1 MEFNEKLQK
10 LRTNENLTQE
20 ELAEK
25 LYVSRAAISKW
36 ESGRGYPSIDSLKAI
51 AKYFHVT
58 IDELIGSE
66 EIVDLAEQDMKSSN
80 KIYTALICGILDCL
94 TLLLFFLPVF
104 GNGGKTDVESVSL
117 LAMTGA
123 GLWLKI
129 VFISVIGMTIL
140 NGFCGVIISNFDKPA
155 WNKHRVVTGVG
166 LSILGTML
174 FILSRQPY
182 AGVFYLCILVIK
194 GILMIKSK

>member
-80 KIYTALICGILDCL
+80 KKYTALICGILDCL

-117 LAMTGA
+117 LAMTGV

-129 VFISVIGMTIL
+129 IFIAVMGITIL
-140 NGFCGVIISNFDKPA
+140 NGFCTVIISNFDKPA
-155 WNKHRVVTGVG
+155 WNKHRVVTGVV

-174 FILSRQPY
+174 FILARQPY

-194 GILMIKSK
+194 GILVIKSK

>member
-51 AKYFHVT
+51 AEYFHVT

-104 GNGGKTDVESVSL
+104 GNVGKTEGESVSL
-117 LAMTGA
+117 LAMTGV

-129 VFISVIGMTIL
+129 IFIAVMGITIL
-140 NGFCGVIISNFDKPA
+140 NGFCTVIISNFDKPA
-155 WNKHRVVTGVG
+155 WNKHRVVTGVI

-194 GILMIKSK
+194 GVLVIKSK

>member
-36 ESGRGYPSIDSLKAI
+36 ESGRRYPSIDSLKAI
-51 AKYFHVT
+51 AEYFHVT

-104 GNGGKTDVESVSL
+104 GNVGKTEGESVSL

-155 WNKHRVVTGVG
+155 WNKHRVVTGVI

-194 GILMIKSK
+194 GILVIKSK

>member
-1 MEFNEKLQK
+1 MGIRKGIPEH
-10 LRTNENLTQE
+10 
-20 ELAEK
+20 
-25 LYVSRAAISKW
+25 
-36 ESGRGYPSIDSLKAI
+36 DSLKAI

-66 EIVDLAEQDMKSSN
+66 EIVNLAEQDMKSSN
-80 KIYTALICGILDCL
+80 KKYTALICGILDCL

-104 GNGGKTDVESVSL
+104 GNGGKTEVESVSL
-117 LAMTGA
+117 LAMTGV

-129 VFISVIGMTIL
+129 IFVAVIGITIL
-140 NGFCGVIISNFDKPA
+140 NGFCTVIISNFDKPV

-174 FILSRQPY
+174 FILARQPY
-182 AGVFYLCILVIK
+182 AGIFFLCILVIK
-194 GILMIKSK
+194 GILVIKSK

>member
-1 MEFNEKLQK
+1 MEFNEKLQQ

-80 KIYTALICGILDCL
+80 KKYTALICGILDCL

-117 LAMTGA
+117 LAMTGV

-129 VFISVIGMTIL
+129 IFIAVMGITIL
-140 NGFCGVIISNFDKPA
+140 NGFCTVIISNFDKPA
-155 WNKHRVVTGVG
+155 WNKHRVVTGVI

-194 GILMIKSK
+194 GILVIKSK

>member
-104 GNGGKTDVESVSL
+104 GNVGKTEGESVSL

-140 NGFCGVIISNFDKPA
+140 NGFCTVIISNFDKPA
-155 WNKHRVVTGVG
+155 WNKHRVVTGVI

-194 GILMIKSK
+194 GILVIKSK

>member
-51 AKYFHVT
+51 AEYFHVT

-80 KIYTALICGILDCL
+80 KKYTALICGILDCL

-104 GNGGKTDVESVSL
+104 GNGGKTEGESVSL

-155 WNKHRVVTGVG
+155 WNKHRVVTGVI

-194 GILMIKSK
+194 GILVIKSK

>member
-25 LYVSRAAISKW
+25 LYVSRATISKW

-51 AKYFHVT
+51 AKYFHIT

-104 GNGGKTDVESVSL
+104 GNGGKTDGESVSL

-129 VFISVIGMTIL
+129 VFISVIGITIL
-140 NGFCGVIISNFDKPA
+140 NGFCTVIISNFDKPA
-155 WNKHRVVTGVG
+155 WNKHRVVTGVV

-174 FILSRQPY
+174 FILARQPY
-182 AGVFYLCILVIK
+182 AGIFYLCILVIK
-194 GILMIKSK
+194 GILVIKSK

>member
-1 MEFNEKLQK
+1 
-10 LRTNENLTQE
+10 
-20 ELAEK
+20 
-25 LYVSRAAISKW
+25 
-36 ESGRGYPSIDSLKAI
+36 
-51 AKYFHVT
+51 
-58 IDELIGSE
+58 
-66 EIVDLAEQDMKSSN
+66 MKSSN
-80 KIYTALICGILDCL
+80 KKYTALICGILDCL

-155 WNKHRVVTGVG
+155 WNKHRVVTGVI

-194 GILMIKSK
+194 GILVIKNK

>member
-51 AKYFHVT
+51 AKYFHIT

-80 KIYTALICGILDCL
+80 KKYTALICGILDCL

-140 NGFCGVIISNFDKPA
+140 NGFCTVIISNFDKPA
-155 WNKHRVVTGVG
+155 WNKHRVVTGVI

-194 GILMIKSK
+194 GILVIKSK